1 MGVNNLDTAENFK
14 NIKENDL
21 KENYRITI
29 KDKHYIAGEKAES
42 TTQVFGDLILSDDG
56 YTISYTEH
64 AGEFAGCVTN
74 IKVTN
79 EPSSLYLSRTGSF
92 ATDLLLEPK
101 RRHSCHY
108 DTPYGSILMGVYAY
122 KIDSNMKSSGGDL
135 DFAYCL
141 DIDGGAVSENELQIN
156 VKKC

>member
-1 MGVNNLDTAENFK
+1 MDTAENT
-14 NIKENDL
+14 IEL

-42 TTQVFGDLILSDDG
+42 TTQLFGDLCISEDG

-64 AGEFAGCVTN
+64 AGEFAGCLTN

-79 EPSSLYLSRTGSF
+79 DPSSLYLSRAGAY
-92 ATDLLLEPK
+92 ATDLLLEP
-101 RRHSCHY
+101 RRLHSCQY
-108 DTPYGSILMGVYAY
+108 DTPFGSIMMGVYAY
-122 KIDSNMKSSGGDL
+122 KIDSSMDTSGGEL

-141 DIDGGAVSENELQIN
+141 DMDGSVVSENELKVSVQ
-156 VKKC
+156 KC